1 MKVWDITLFEQ
12 MSLIK
17 GARFA
22 KSILM
27 QSDVGKM
34 ELNIRSTENTKRE
47 NTPRLGTSV
56 IFVNFVVKNQGRRRR
71 KHSTSPEAENK
82 PSTGAR

>member
-1 MKVWDITLFEQ
+1 
-12 MSLIK
+12 
-17 GARFA
+17 
-22 KSILM
+22 M

-71 KHSTSPEAENK
+71 KHSTSPEIGHSENYIQAADSI
-82 PSTGAR
+82 PFALRASVLSRLYDLVAL